1 MGKAAKA
8 HRAKVQKRNKKV
20 KQEEYTLRKKWNE
33 AFQKQMEEL
42 KEKFAQMSGGTE
54 NIENVVS
61 EGTDN
66 DTTETPNYDTILE
79 DGTKVQIAGFHNVGE
94 ND

>member
-1 MGKAAKA
+1 MGKAAKT

-42 KEKFAQMSGGTE
+42 KEKFAQMSGDTE
-54 NIENVVS
+54 NIEDVVS
-61 EGTDN
+61 EGTEKE
-66 DTTETPNYDTILE
+66 TTEISNHDTILE

>member
-1 MGKAAKA
+1 MGKATKA

-20 KQEEYTLRKKWNE
+20 KQEEYTLKKKWNE

-42 KEKFAQMSGGTE
+42 KEKFAQMSGDTE
-54 NIENVVS
+54 NIEDVVS
-61 EGTDN
+61 EGTEKE
-66 DTTETPNYDTILE
+66 TTEISNYDTILE